1 MKTLY
6 LYLALLPLLS
16 GCISD
21 FTPEVKGVRGIL
33 VVDGMIT
40 GGESEFRISRSV
52 GILDNLRENDTIT
65 DARVSVERSDGVLF
79 EAWQDEKGVYKV
91 RNGELDPGLSYRLN
105 FALEGKSYQSAFLK
119 PLFTPEIDSLSYHKR
134 GREEPVTIHVS
145 SHAGK
150 DSPPYYRWSY
160 KENWEVQ
167 SPLYA
172 NAREEGFGNIIW
184 HNPYTSENLYHC
196 WVKDSSKIL
205 LIGTTEK
212 LAENRLAE
220 HKLFEISAADER
232 LSVLYHV
239 EISQMQIRKEAYD
252 YFKML
257 QEEIER
263 TGSIFSPVMSA
274 GDNGNIFNISD
285 PDELVIGYV
294 EVTSSTRKGMYLSY
308 EDDLYVPDKIIPCEI
323 YPKDFPMGGLA
334 WYQYPDSKT
343 YPRCVDCRQ
352 GKATKERP
360 SWWPNDHY

>member
-1 MKTLY
+1 MERLIVCIVSW
-6 LYLALLPLLS
+6 LAFVS
-16 GCISD
+16 CISD
-21 FTPEVKGVRGIL
+21 FTPEVEGMRGVL

-40 GGESEFRISRSV
+40 NGESVFRLSRSISIT
-52 GILDNLRENDTIT
+52 GDLRDNDTISN
-65 DARVSVERSDGVLF
+65 AVLNIERSDGVLF
-79 EAWQDEKGVYKV
+79 EARQDEKGVYKI
-91 RNGELDPGLSYRLN
+91 RNGELDPGLAYRLN
-105 FALEGKSYQSAFLK
+105 LTVDHKRYQSTFLK
-119 PLFTPEIDSLSYHKR
+119 PLFTPEIDSVSCRKK
-134 GREEPVTIHVS
+134 GRVEPVTIHVS

-150 DSPPYYRWSY
+150 EALPYYRWSY
-160 KENWEVQ
+160 RENWEVQ
-167 SPLYA
+167 APLYA
-172 NAREEGFGNIIW
+172 NAREVAPGVVIW

-212 LAENRLAE
+212 LAENRLSE

-239 EISQMQIRKEAYD
+239 EVSQMQMRKEAYD

-274 GDNGNIFNISD
+274 GDNGNIFNPDD

-294 EVTSSTRKGMYLSY
+294 EVASVTRKGMYLSY
-308 EDDLYVPDKIIPCEI
+308 EDDLYVPDKVIPCQI
-323 YPKDFPMGGLA
+323 YPKDFNMGGLA

-352 GKATKERP
+352 GKATKDRP

>member
-1 MKTLY
+1 MRKLF
-6 LYLALLPLLS
+6 LCLFLLPVLI
-16 GCISD
+16 GCITD
-21 FTPEVKGVRGIL
+21 FAPEVEGVSEIL
-33 VVDGMIT
+33 VVDGTIT
-40 GGESEFRISRSV
+40 DGESVFRISRSV
-52 GILDNLRENDTIT
+52 GILDDLRENDTIT

-79 EAWQDEKGVYKV
+79 EARQEEKGIYKV
-91 RNGELDPGLSYRLN
+91 RNGKLDPGLSYRMNL
-105 FALEGKSYQSAFLK
+105 AVEGKSYQSAFLK
-119 PLFTPEIDSLSYHKR
+119 PLFTPEIDRLSYQKK

-145 SHAGK
+145 SLAGK

-172 NAREEGFGNIIW
+172 NAREDGAGNVIW

-220 HKLFEISAADER
+220 HKLFEIPAADER

-239 EISQMQIRKEAYD
+239 EVSQMQIRKEAYD

-274 GDNGNIFNISD
+274 GDNGNIFNTSD
-285 PDELVIGYV
+285 PDELVIGFV
-294 EVTSSTRKGMYLSY
+294 EVTASTRKEMYLSY

-323 YPKDFPMGGLA
+323 FSKDFPMVGLA
-334 WYQYPDSKT
+334 WYRYPDSKT
-343 YPRCVDCRQ
+343 YPRCVDCRK
-352 GKATKERP
+352 GKATKQRP
-360 SWWPNDHY
+360 EWWPNDHY

>member
-172 NAREEGFGNIIW
+172 NAGTIDGKFMYF
-184 HNPYTSENLYHC
+184 NPYTPENLYHC
-196 WVKDSSKIL
+196 WV
-205 LIGTTEK
+205 
-212 LAENRLAE
+212 R
-220 HKLFEISAADER
+220 
-232 LSVLYHV
+232 
-239 EISQMQIRKEAYD
+239 
-252 YFKML
+252 
-257 QEEIER
+257 
-263 TGSIFSPVMSA
+263 
-274 GDNGNIFNISD
+274 
-285 PDELVIGYV
+285 
-294 EVTSSTRKGMYLSY
+294 
-308 EDDLYVPDKIIPCEI
+308 IPRRYC
-323 YPKDFPMGGLA
+323 
-334 WYQYPDSKT
+334 
-343 YPRCVDCRQ
+343 
-352 GKATKERP
+352 
-360 SWWPNDHY
+360 

>member
-1 MKTLY
+1 MKKLLLCLT
-6 LYLALLPLLS
+6 LLPLLS

-21 FTPEVKGVRGIL
+21 FTPEVKGTAGIL

-40 GGESEFRISRSV
+40 SGESVFRLSRSISIM
-52 GILDNLRENDTIT
+52 GDSRDKDTIT
-65 DARVSVERSDGVLF
+65 DAQVSVERSDGMLF
-79 EAWQDEKGVYKV
+79 EARQDEKGVYKIQ
-91 RNGELDPGLSYRLN
+91 NDELDLGLAYRLN
-105 FALEGKSYQSAFLK
+105 LTVDNKQYQSTFLK
-119 PLFTPEIDSLSYHKR
+119 PMFTPEIDSLSYQKR

-150 DSPPYYRWSY
+150 DSSPYYRWSY

-167 SPLYA
+167 APLYA
-172 NAREEGFGNIIW
+172 NAREVRSGIVIW

-212 LAENRLAE
+212 LVENRLAE
-220 HKLFEISAADER
+220 HKLFEIPASDER

-239 EISQMQIRKEAYD
+239 EVSQMQMRKEAYD

-263 TGSIFSPVMSA
+263 TGNLFSPVMSA
-274 GDNGNIFNISD
+274 GDNGNIFDLSD

-294 EVTSSTRKGMYLSY
+294 EVASVTRKIMYLSH
-308 EDDLYVPDKIIPCEI
+308 EMDLYVPDKVEFCEI
-323 YPKDFPMGGLA
+323 FSKDYPMGGLA
-334 WYQYPDSKT
+334 WYRYPESKT

-352 GKATKERP
+352 GKATKDRP

>member
-1 MKTLY
+1 MKKLF
-6 LYLALLPLLS
+6 LCLFFLPVLI
-16 GCISD
+16 GCITD
-21 FTPEVKGVRGIL
+21 FAPEVEGVQGIL

-40 GGESEFRISRSV
+40 SGESVFRLSRSISIT
-52 GILDNLRENDTIT
+52 GDLRDN
-65 DARVSVERSDGVLF
+65 DAISDAVLNIERSDGVLF
-79 EAWQDEKGVYKV
+79 EARQDEKGVYKIQ
-91 RNGELDPGLSYRLN
+91 NGEFDFNLAYRLN
-105 FALEGKSYQSAFLK
+105 LAVDNKQYQSTFLK
-119 PLFTPEIDSLSYHKR
+119 PLFTPEIDSLSYQKR

-184 HNPYTSENLYHC
+184 HNPYTSDNLYHC

-205 LIGTTEK
+205 MLGTTEK

-285 PDELVIGYV
+285 PDEFVIGYV
-294 EVTSSTRKGMYLSY
+294 EVTSSTRKGMYL
-308 EDDLYVPDKIIPCEI
+308 
-323 YPKDFPMGGLA
+323 
-334 WYQYPDSKT
+334 
-343 YPRCVDCRQ
+343 
-352 GKATKERP
+352 
-360 SWWPNDHY
+360 